1 MNGLFF
7 PILLVVI
14 VFAVHVVAPRDAIPL
29 RDITII
35 EGLVHFLR
43 NMFMFPLYVIQDF
56 FRISI
61 DLWSTATPKP
71 GWQYFADDDA
81 GFYHDVKVILE
92 IVSSVIRPFI
102 DFIYWTTAKS
112 IVQVSSLLELLFGE

>member
-14 VFAVHVVAPRDAIPL
+14 VFVAHVVDPRDVIPF

-43 NMFMFPLYVIQDF
+43 NMFIFPLYVIQDI

-61 DLWSTATPKP
+61 DLWSTAPSGL
-71 GWQYFADDDA
+71 GW
-81 GFYHDVKVILE
+81 
-92 IVSSVIRPFI
+92 R
-102 DFIYWTTAKS
+102 
-112 IVQVSSLLELLFGE
+112 